1 MYAYLKGFLVN
12 MALVLAYSTV
22 YAIRLKG
29 VSGGDMVMLALS
41 ILTML
46 VQSGIL
52 ISIGMQN
59 KKRMMANL
67 AGVVIGVVVFFIAF
81 RIYLEI
87 KFPEEPKKPYI
98 ERIY

>member
-29 VSGGDMVMLALS
+29 VSGGDMVMLGLS

-67 AGVVIGVVVFFIAF
+67 AGVVIGFVVFYYAF
-81 RIYLEI
+81 QMYMEIYAAQNPARVI
-87 KFPEEPKKPYI
+87 IDP
-98 ERIY
+98 

>member
-67 AGVVIGVVVFFIAF
+67 AGVVIGFVVFFIAF